1 MEARVRY
8 VALSLVL
15 VACSV
20 APPVPDAGSD
30 AGEAVRRV
38 TITNAVFNDPGPGV
52 RLSDGVV
59 LPAGSGDLWLQ
70 QRSVISLYVAPPLG
84 ICDLGTSTSLASTP
98 TDLAACTGA
107 PSDAMVLAAS
117 TNGTDQ
123 WVGRAWLVFAQTT
136 DTVPIYRAR
145 VTSDSNANPSIT
157 LTFEY
162 ERL

>member
-1 MEARVRY
+1 VRRR
-8 VALSLVL
+8 ALAALML
-15 VACSV
+15 CVACG
-20 APPVPDAGSD
+20 APASTTDAGSD
-30 AGEAVRRV
+30 AGGAVRRV
-38 TITNAVFNDPGPGV
+38 TITNAVFNDPGPGL

-84 ICDLGTSTSLASTP
+84 ICDLGTSASLAATPTSLA
-98 TDLAACTGA
+98 ACMGA

-117 TNGTDQ
+117 TDGTDQ

-145 VTSDSNANPSIT
+145 IVADSNANPSIT

-162 ERL
+162 EPL